1 MSEKSPSLMIKT
13 ILGHLESGLEKL
25 ESGQLSP
32 EDMELLV
39 EDAKELYER
48 MVIMRYKIYETNV
61 LGVSAPVVSASIR
74 QPEIETP
81 IDLFGAIDLG
91 SEPEFEVTFASEETP
106 EEVAQVIY
114 PLEDESS
121 EEELDQ
127 EEELED
133 EAADEFFEGETEDKT
148 HEETSFENETV
159 AEEVNENSFAS
170 VDELEEED
178 EQEEEGSFL
187 DQDESSL
194 SEELVEATEFNN
206 SDILEEEEEEQNTAP
221 APFIEETPIEVTQTN
236 YEPQFSA
243 DQPIWMAE
251 MEANIR
257 DNRSVFPLETLAGA
271 FTLNEKLQFINEL
284 FDGSSDDFSGAVKQ
298 LDQLANMDAARNM
311 LTELSQTFNWDT
323 ESEIVEDFLYKI
335 CRRHA
340 AGA

>member
-1 MSEKSPSLMIKT
+1 MSEKTPTLMIKT
-13 ILGHLESGLEKL
+13 ILGHLETGIEKL
-25 ESGQLSP
+25 ETGQLSP

-81 IDLFGAIDLG
+81 IDLFGAIDL
-91 SEPEFEVTFASEETP
+91 STEPEFEVTFANEDPVVE
-106 EEVAQVIY
+106 AQTVVY
-114 PLEDESS
+114 PLEEV
-121 EEELDQ
+121 Q
-127 EEELED
+127 EEEIQEQEEILEQA
-133 EAADEFFEGETEDKT
+133 EIL
-148 HEETSFENETV
+148 EN
-159 AEEVNENSFAS
+159 
-170 VDELEEED
+170 
-178 EQEEEGSFL
+178 EQEEEFFEDDGAQLTEHEDSATQFEEET
-187 DQDESSL
+187 D
-194 SEELVEATEFNN
+194 EELIAADEELIEEKAAEEVLFNEEQN
-206 SDILEEEEEEQNTAP
+206 EETFETLQGSAEILEEVHVPEEAH
-221 APFIEETPIEVTQTN
+221 

-243 DQPIWMAE
+243 SQPIWMAE

-284 FDGSSDDFSGAVKQ
+284 FDGSSDDFSASVKQ

>member
-91 SEPEFEVTFASEETP
+91 SEPEFEVTFANEDPIIDEEK
-106 EEVAQVIY
+106 VSY
-114 PLEDESS
+114 PLEEEVEEELGFKNEILEDVIETEKESNFENDSFDKGTEESVIASIFENESS
-121 EEELDQ
+121 EED
-127 EEELED
+127 ED
-133 EAADEFFEGETEDKT
+133 E
-148 HEETSFENETV
+148 
-159 AEEVNENSFAS
+159 
-170 VDELEEED
+170 
-178 EQEEEGSFL
+178 EEEGSFL

-206 SDILEEEEEEQNTAP
+206 SDILEEDEEAQNVEP
-221 APFIEETPIEVTQTN
+221 EPFIEETPIEVPQTN

-257 DNRSVFPLETLAGA
+257 DNRSIFPLETLAGA

-284 FDGSSDDFSGAVKQ
+284 FDGSSDDFSSSVKQ

-311 LTELSQTFNWDT
+311 LAELSQSFNWDT

>member
-91 SEPEFEVTFASEETP
+91 SEPEFEVTFANEDPIIDEEK
-106 EEVAQVIY
+106 VSY
-114 PLEDESS
+114 PLEEEVEEELGFKNEILEDVIETEKESNFENDSFDEETEESVIASSFENESS
-121 EEELDQ
+121 EED
-127 EEELED
+127 D
-133 EAADEFFEGETEDKT
+133 GE
-148 HEETSFENETV
+148 
-159 AEEVNENSFAS
+159 
-170 VDELEEED
+170 
-178 EQEEEGSFL
+178 EEEGSFL

-206 SDILEEEEEEQNTAP
+206 SDILEEDEEAQNVEP
-221 APFIEETPIEVTQTN
+221 ESFIEETPIEVPQTN

-257 DNRSVFPLETLAGA
+257 DNRSIFPLETLAGA

-284 FDGSSDDFSGAVKQ
+284 FDGSSDDFSSSVKQ

-311 LTELSQTFNWDT
+311 LAELSQSFNWDT

>member
-91 SEPEFEVTFASEETP
+91 SEPEFEVTFANEDPIIEE
-106 EEVAQVIY
+106 EKVSY
-114 PLEDESS
+114 PLEEEVEEELGFKNEILEEVIETEKESNFETDSFDEGTEESVIASSFENESS
-121 EEELDQ
+121 EE
-127 EEELED
+127 D
-133 EAADEFFEGETEDKT
+133 EVE
-148 HEETSFENETV
+148 
-159 AEEVNENSFAS
+159 
-170 VDELEEED
+170 
-178 EQEEEGSFL
+178 EEEGSFL

-206 SDILEEEEEEQNTAP
+206 SDILEEEEEAQNVNP
-221 APFIEETPIEVTQTN
+221 EPFIEETPIEVPQTN

-257 DNRSVFPLETLAGA
+257 DNRSIFPLETLAGA

-284 FDGSSDDFSGAVKQ
+284 FDGSSDDFSSSVKQ

-311 LTELSQTFNWDT
+311 LAELSQSFNWDT

>member
-1 MSEKSPSLMIKT
+1 MIKT

-91 SEPEFEVTFASEETP
+91 SEPEFEVTFANEDPIIEE
-106 EEVAQVIY
+106 EKVSY
-114 PLEDESS
+114 PLEEEVEEELGFKNEILEEVIETEKESNFENDSFDEETEESVIASSFENESS
-121 EEELDQ
+121 EED
-127 EEELED
+127 ED
-133 EAADEFFEGETEDKT
+133 E
-148 HEETSFENETV
+148 
-159 AEEVNENSFAS
+159 
-170 VDELEEED
+170 
-178 EQEEEGSFL
+178 EEEGSFL

-206 SDILEEEEEEQNTAP
+206 SDILEEDEEAQNVEP
-221 APFIEETPIEVTQTN
+221 EPFIEETPIEVPQTN

-257 DNRSVFPLETLAGA
+257 DNRSIFPLETLAGA

-284 FDGSSDDFSGAVKQ
+284 FDGSSDDFSASVKQ

>member
-1 MSEKSPSLMIKT
+1 MSEKTPTLMIKT
-13 ILGHLESGLEKL
+13 ILGHLESGIEKL

-61 LGVSAPVVSASIR
+61 LGVSSPVVSASIR

-81 IDLFGAIDLG
+81 IDLFGAIDL
-91 SEPEFEVTFASEETP
+91 SAEPEFEVTFAN
-106 EEVAQVIY
+106 
-114 PLEDESS
+114 EDPVV
-121 EEELDQ
+121 
-127 EEELED
+127 
-133 EAADEFFEGETEDKT
+133 EA
-148 HEETSFENETV
+148 ETV
-159 AEEVNENSFAS
+159 VYP
-170 VDELEEED
+170 LEEED
-178 EQEEEGSFL
+178 AEAFEEEVLEQEEVLE
-187 DQDESSL
+187 DEQQTEFFEQ
-194 SEELVEATEFNN
+194 EELMEQEDSEAF
-206 SDILEEEEEEQNTAP
+206 EEEADEELIAADEELIEEEAAEEVP
-221 APFIEETPIEVTQTN
+221 APEEAH

-243 DQPIWMAE
+243 SQPIWMAE

-284 FDGSSDDFSGAVKQ
+284 FDGSSDDFSASVKQ
-298 LDQLANMDAARNM
+298 LDQLATMDAARNM

>member
-1 MSEKSPSLMIKT
+1 
-13 ILGHLESGLEKL
+13 
-25 ESGQLSP
+25 
-32 EDMELLV
+32 
-39 EDAKELYER
+39 
-48 MVIMRYKIYETNV
+48 MRYKIYETNV

-91 SEPEFEVTFASEETP
+91 SEPEFEVTFANDDPIIEE
-106 EEVAQVIY
+106 EKVSY
-114 PLEDESS
+114 PLELDD
-121 EEELDQ
+121 EEET
-127 EEELED
+127 EEE
-133 EAADEFFEGETEDKT
+133 
-148 HEETSFENETV
+148 
-159 AEEVNENSFAS
+159 EVIENSFAS
-170 VDELEEED
+170 VDEPEDEEEQEEEETTENSFDSVDELEDED

-194 SEELVEATEFNN
+194 SDELVEATEFNN
-206 SDILEEEEEEQNTAP
+206 SDILEEDEEAQNVNP
-221 APFIEETPIEVTQTN
+221 EPFIEETPIEVPQTN

-257 DNRSVFPLETLAGA
+257 DNRSIFPLETLAGA

-284 FDGSSDDFSGAVKQ
+284 FDGSSDDFSSSVKQ

-311 LTELSQTFNWDT
+311 LAELSQSFNWDT